1 MNRNMHP
8 PAASMAMPAA
18 WRASPCQAAAATR
31 RPALGRS
38 SRILLFGAGVI
49 LIFWLSNP
57 LEVPIKG
64 IVPGATDLVD
74 PGTSRVIYANK
85 YLQLLVRA
93 AVLGLAGLP
102 FLLNPSMGWR
112 ILMRAPLLC
121 LFFCYAACSLFWSD
135 TPATSVND
143 LIYLAT
149 ALLAGVAVSIYAT
162 PDDAA
167 RVFAA
172 GGVAIAIVSLVVIG
186 LFPLYGVHQAS
197 EPSVGA
203 WRGVYDDKNVLGQ
216 VMASF
221 TVVYLALGRRLFR
234 ARLTWMAALGAS
246 LLLMVASKSAA
257 AFAILAVGMA
267 GYGLLFVLGG
277 LVRVIALLAMPVV
290 LYILS
295 GLKAEFLTLLGRSAD
310 LSGRTE
316 IWAAAWRII
325 QQHPVYGNGYGSAT
339 MGGLVPYLVARFKV
353 GHSHNGFLD
362 LALSGGVI
370 GSALLYGAVA
380 TAIVRSIRAWSSKG
394 ETALLIATLSTFMI
408 CWGVSA
414 FSEVA
419 FRPSYAMGALGIAAI
434 VMLSSLPAA
443 VRPTPA

>member
-1 MNRNMHP
+1 MKY
-8 PAASMAMPAA
+8 ALAVA
-18 WRASPCQAAAATR
+18 R
-31 RPALGRS
+31 RPMFGCDPRV
-38 SRILLFGAGVI
+38 LLFGAGVI
-49 LIFWLSNP
+49 LVFWLSNP
-57 LEVPIKG
+57 LEIPIKG
-64 IVPGATDLVD
+64 IVPGAADLVD
-74 PGTSRVIYANK
+74 PSTSRVIYTNR

-93 AVLGLAGLP
+93 LVLGLAGLP
-102 FLLNPSMGWR
+102 LMLNPAIGWR

-121 LFFCYAACSLFWSD
+121 LFLCYAACSLLWSD
-135 TPATSVND
+135 TPSTSVND

-149 ALLAGVAVSIYAT
+149 ALLAGVALAVYGT

-167 RVFAA
+167 RVFAS
-172 GGVAIAIVSLVVIG
+172 GGFAVAVVSLCVIV

-197 EPSVGA
+197 EPSAGA

-221 TVVYLALGRRLFR
+221 SVIYFVQGRHLFR
-234 ARLTWMAALGAS
+234 SRVAWIAALGCS
-246 LLLMVASKSAA
+246 LLLAVASKSAA
-257 AFAILAVGMA
+257 AFAILAVGVC

-277 LVRVIALLAMPVV
+277 ILRVITLLALPVV
-290 LYILS
+290 VVIVS
-295 GLKAEFLTLLGRSAD
+295 GLKTEFLELLGRSAD

-353 GHSHNGFLD
+353 SHSHNGFLD

-380 TAIVRSIRAWSSKG
+380 MAIVRAMRAWEPKG
-394 ETALLIATLSTFMI
+394 GNALLIATLSTFMV

-434 VMLSSLPAA
+434 VVLSALPPAA
-443 VRPTPA
+443 RTQRLPGRAMAVSYSARPAAR